1 MAKVGDPVAP
11 RVILFDI
18 DGTLLTFAGPAPGP
32 GRTALER
39 AVNELYRI
47 ERATDGLRVA
57 GATDRG
63 LARALLGRAGAA
75 CDDDAIDRLIAC
87 YLGHLANVVET
98 RSYLPIGDVAGAVAR
113 LSAARC
119 VVGLATGNVRAGA
132 TIKLTSA
139 GLESTFDLALGG
151 YGCDAEPRADI
162 LRHAVER
169 CCPGG
174 RCDVIVVGDTDRDVH
189 AGRAIGARVVGVATS
204 DVARAELETAGADAI
219 VTGCGP
225 ALVEAVLASVA

>member
-1 MAKVGDPVAP
+1 MLS

-18 DGTLLTFAGPAPGP
+18 DGTLLTFAGPSPGP

-39 AVNELYRI
+39 AMRELHRI

-57 GATDRG
+57 GGTDRG
-63 LARALLGRAGAA
+63 LARALLGRAGVA
-75 CDDDAIDRLIAC
+75 CDGEAIDGLIAC
-87 YLGHLANVVET
+87 YLRHLENIVET
-98 RSYLPIGDVAGAVAR
+98 HSYRPIGDVAGSVAA

-132 TIKLTSA
+132 AIKLASA
-139 GLESTFDLALGG
+139 GLAAHFDLARGG

-174 RCDVIVVGDTDRDVH
+174 HCEVIVVGDTDRDVL
-189 AGRAIGARVVGVATS
+189 AARAIGARIVGVATS
-204 DVARAELETAGADAI
+204 DASRAELEGAGADTI
-219 VTGCGP
+219 VAGCGP
-225 ALVEAVLASVA
+225 ALVDAILA